1 MQQASNNTETIHFY
15 RSVTVHQSADF
26 CTSTVFQNYTSIPVF
41 LTPDSLSSVL
51 QYIATSSVFLIILFL
66 KAHFQQFLNLLG
78 LYKKSINVKE
88 TFQILNRSILVSST
102 NFRPQSILHFQTDYL
117 QVNTRKED
125 RLLEGYKQCEGEYE
139 TTTGCS
145 HNIVKNKA
153 PNKIVW

>member
-1 MQQASNNTETIHFY
+1 M
-15 RSVTVHQSADF
+15 
-26 CTSTVFQNYTSIPVF
+26 
-41 LTPDSLSSVL
+41 
-51 QYIATSSVFLIILFL
+51 
-66 KAHFQQFLNLLG
+66 
-78 LYKKSINVKE
+78 KE

-102 NFRPQSILHFQTDYL
+102 NFRPQSILHFQTDYP

-125 RLLEGYKQCEGEYE
+125 RLLKGYKQCEGEYK